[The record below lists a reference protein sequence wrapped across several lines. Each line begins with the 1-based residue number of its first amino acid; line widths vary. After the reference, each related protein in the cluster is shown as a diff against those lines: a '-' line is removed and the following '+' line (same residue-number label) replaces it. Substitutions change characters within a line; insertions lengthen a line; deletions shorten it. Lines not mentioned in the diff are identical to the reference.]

1 MHSDGTELS
10 DQMHGSDNNGWSGR
24 ARNDAEAEEI
34 WNTFCSLK
42 CLGVWLVQESTEE
55 MTVIDTS
62 QYPFKG

>member
-1 MHSDGTELS
+1 
-10 DQMHGSDNNGWSGR
+10 MHGSDNNGWSGR